1 MIDAAARQLIDK
13 LELIPHPEGGYYRET
28 YRSSGVIAHS
38 ALKDFGGDRN
48 FSTAIYFMLTS
59 ESFSALHRIKQDEVW
74 HFYAGSPLHVH
85 AIDPKGNYTKNL
97 LGINM
102 ANGEVP
108 QLVVKAG
115 DWFGASVAN
124 KGSFSLV
131 GCTVAPGFDF
141 RDFEMGTREQLN
153 TLFPQHAELIRSLTR
168 I

>member
-1 MIDAAARQLIDK
+1 MIDTTARQLIDK

-28 YRSSGVIAHS
+28 YRSAGAIPQN
-38 ALKDFGGDRN
+38 ALKGFDGDRS

-59 ESFSALHRIKQDEVW
+59 ENFSALHRIKQDEVW
-74 HFYAGSPLHVH
+74 HFYTGSPLHVH
-85 AIDPKGNYTKNL
+85 AIDPKGNYTRNL
-97 LGINM
+97 LGITI

-124 KGSFSLV
+124 KDSFSLV

-141 RDFEMGTREQLN
+141 RDFEMGKREQLN
-153 TLFPQHAELIRSLTR
+153 ALFPQHTELIRTLAR